1 MWPAGFSVDMEKC
14 SLADHRKPFRNFF
27 KIYIKLATLWLRH
40 SLSMQKGGTKPL
52 WEELYEDHYKELVAY
67 GTRMSGSKELAED
80 LVQETFVKALM
91 NTETVADLSP
101 SKQRAWLFRTFKNLF
116 FDRYRRAILE
126 SEYEQNWQPEYIDD
140 PGMQEIENAML
151 LQNINPQDR
160 AIFQLRYFDGYSAEE
175 IAQMM
180 NLPPGT
186 IRSKLSRCRKF
197 LKQNLER

>member
-1 MWPAGFSVDMEKC
+1 M
-14 SLADHRKPFRNFF
+14 
-27 KIYIKLATLWLRH
+27 
-40 SLSMQKGGTKPL
+40 

-101 SKQRAWLFRTFKNLF
+101 SKQRAWLFRTLKNLF
-116 FDRYRRAILE
+116 FDCYRRVVLE
-126 SEYEQNWQPEYIDD
+126 NKYEQSWQPEYLEDRGI
-140 PGMQEIENAML
+140 QKIENAML
-151 LQNINPQDR
+151 LKSINPQDR

-175 IAQMM
+175 ISQMM

-186 IRSKLSRCRKF
+186 IRSKLSRCRKY
-197 LKQNLER
+197 LKQNLDL

>member
-1 MWPAGFSVDMEKC
+1 M
-14 SLADHRKPFRNFF
+14 
-27 KIYIKLATLWLRH
+27 
-40 SLSMQKGGTKPL
+40 

-116 FDRYRRAILE
+116 FDHYRRAILE
-126 SEYEQNWQPEYIDD
+126 REYEQNWQSEYIED

-151 LQNINPQDR
+151 LQRIKAQDR
-160 AIFQLRYFDGYSAEE
+160 AIFQLRYFDDYSAEE
-175 IAQMM
+175 ISQMM

-186 IRSKLSRCRKF
+186 VRSKLSRCRKY